1 MEAAVGKGAEEHA
14 HAQEDR
20 KRRRSQVQQQPPP
33 RFPVLLRN
41 PQCTGCIAVFPNGGA
56 LAAHLEETEQCR
68 KGTARTSCT
77 SSWAVMTTAATP
89 SRAN

>member
-1 MEAAVGKGAEEHA
+1 MEVAVGKGAEEHA

-56 LAAHLEETEQCR
+56 LAAHLEETAQCR
-68 KGTARTSCT
+68 KAHGENQLHALMGGDDHGGH
-77 SSWAVMTTAATP
+77 AFEG
-89 SRAN
+89 